1 MEIQPKECENCGISL
16 SEGDKFCPMCKTP
29 VEISKGRLAYYK
41 KISRTRPGVLLL
53 IGALV
58 GIVVL
63 ASAIYVPQ
71 YTENWNNK
79 GNDALNTKHFEE
91 AVKYY
96 SNALKINPS
105 SEDALNG
112 LGDAYLNLISAQGNN
127 YALPLSYYEKAN
139 KCNKTG
145 NSTYALNKMGMIYL
159 SIEDYDSAQKIFQ
172 KIIDQDQKSP
182 LDLANAWYSKG
193 VALKQLNDLKGAI
206 DCFNKSIAI
215 SASEINSGPQRQKA
229 LIAMGE
235 TFSSEN
241 ESNKAEQCYKEALDI
256 SVDCGNCKNACHNL
270 IKNLQDA
277 GRPEEAKKYDE
288 KCFSSLA

>member
-29 VEISKGRLAYYK
+29 VEVSKGRLAYYK

-159 SIEDYDSAQKIFQ
+159 SIEDYDSAQIIFQ
-172 KIIDQDQKSP
+172 RIIDQDQKNP

-193 VALKQLNDLKGAI
+193 VASSDLR
-206 DCFNKSIAI
+206 CS
-215 SASEINSGPQRQKA
+215 R
-229 LIAMGE
+229 
-235 TFSSEN
+235 
-241 ESNKAEQCYKEALDI
+241 
-256 SVDCGNCKNACHNL
+256 
-270 IKNLQDA
+270 
-277 GRPEEAKKYDE
+277 
-288 KCFSSLA
+288 